1 VSRLAEPDVPA
12 RCEFDDSFPPDV
24 DAATRRQLAH
34 CRRETARDVLVALAD
49 GPTWPPT
56 LAADLGIARSTLE

>member
-1 VSRLAEPDVPA
+1 
-12 RCEFDDSFPPDV
+12 V